1 MKGKIFTYVGSIEES
16 PFGGDDKVVLL
27 FDCEGHKFRYE
38 TGKTREEIGRL
49 KYTPLIPPFI
59 DIDDLNMARSLLKDR
74 VLYIKTPMWYNEK
87 SEAIE
92 GRKLIPVRVVDIRPG
107 NNVLPVEVWF
117 EDDKGNQA
125 GVFMSLLSS
134 SRSQYITFDR
144 LLSFETPR

>member
-1 MKGKIFTYVGSIEES
+1 M
-16 PFGGDDKVVLL
+16 
-27 FDCEGHKFRYE
+27 
-38 TGKTREEIGRL
+38 KTREEIGRL

-117 EDDKGNQA
+117 EDDKGNKRE
-125 GVFMSLLSS
+125 FSCHCFLLPAPNI
-134 SRSQYITFDR
+134 SRSTACFLSENPRLQYKEIQDDAWEQITLGKVKR
-144 LLSFETPR
+144 V

>member
-1 MKGKIFTYVGSIEES
+1 M
-16 PFGGDDKVVLL
+16 
-27 FDCEGHKFRYE
+27 
-38 TGKTREEIGRL
+38 

-134 SRSQYITFDR
+134 SRSQSAFAVQGNTGRCLGANYVGKSKNGYDEGR
-144 LLSFETPR
+144 M

>member
-1 MKGKIFTYVGSIEES
+1 
-16 PFGGDDKVVLL
+16 
-27 FDCEGHKFRYE
+27 
-38 TGKTREEIGRL
+38 L

-144 LLSFETPR
+144 LFSFENPRLQVFTFPNVICSQASSCISLYCKRGFSKENKRSNVIYWERDEEGRM

>member
-1 MKGKIFTYVGSIEES
+1 
-16 PFGGDDKVVLL
+16 
-27 FDCEGHKFRYE
+27 
-38 TGKTREEIGRL
+38 
-49 KYTPLIPPFI
+49 
-59 DIDDLNMARSLLKDR
+59 
-74 VLYIKTPMWYNEK
+74 MWYNEK

-144 LLSFETPR
+144 LFSFENPRLQYKEI